1 MAGGRRRGGGGGRRG
16 GPRHQPGTHEPA
28 PSPSALSPPAAVA
41 QQNTG
46 AAPKTGR
53 PKKPVEQ
60 PEVRGPDVD
69 SLGFQAMDRNVPGL
83 SHVILQKLNMKSY
96 EDYK

>member
-1 MAGGRRRGGGGGRRG
+1 MAGGRRRAGGGRRG
-16 GPRHQPGTHEPA
+16 GARQHPGTPA
-28 PSPSALSPPAAVA
+28 PASPPASLSAAAATA
-41 QQNTG
+41 QPHAG

-53 PKKPVEQ
+53 SKKAPVESA
-60 PEVRGPDVD
+60 VRAPDVD

>member
-1 MAGGRRRGGGGGRRG
+1 MAGGRRRGGSGRRG
-16 GPRHQPGTHEPA
+16 GPRQQAGTHQPA
-28 PSPSALSPPAAVA
+28 PSPLCPTAAVA
-41 QQNTG
+41 QQNSG

-53 PKKPVEQ
+53 PKKPVEE
-60 PEVRGPDVD
+60 PAARGPNVD

>member
-1 MAGGRRRGGGGGRRG
+1 MAGGRRRGGGGRHG
-16 GPRHQPGTHEPA
+16 GPRQHPGTHEPA
-28 PSPSALSPPAAVA
+28 PSPTPVSPTATTV
-41 QQNTG
+41 QQKAG

-53 PKKPVEQ
+53 PKKPVEE
-60 PEVRGPDVD
+60 PAARGPDVD

>member
-1 MAGGRRRGGGGGRRG
+1 MAGGRQRGGGGRRG
-16 GPRHQPGTHEPA
+16 GPRQHPGTHEAA
-28 PSPSALSPPAAVA
+28 PSPAPLSPAATVA
-41 QQNTG
+41 QRNAG
-46 AAPKTGR
+46 AASKTVR
-53 PKKPVEQ
+53 PKKPAEE
-60 PEVRGPDVD
+60 PAARGPDVD

>member
-1 MAGGRRRGGGGGRRG
+1 MAGGRRRGGGGRRG
-16 GPRHQPGTHEPA
+16 GPRQHPGTPGPASSPA
-28 PSPSALSPPAAVA
+28 PVSPAAATA
-41 QQNTG
+41 QPNTG

-53 PKKPVEQ
+53 SKKA
-60 PEVRGPDVD
+60 PEEPAARAPDVD